1 MDLKSETGSKSFLA
15 LELKVLHISDFCL
28 KSPLSNC
35 CSASPPGLNFSQ
47 AGDLGLLVLVTW
59 ESAVDRDQIFWGLMI
74 SNTSS
79 PADGIM
85 VLGSSLGLIEMPPL
99 R

>member
-1 MDLKSETGSKSFLA
+1 MDLKSETGSKSFFA
-15 LELKVLHISDFCL
+15 LELKVLHVSDFCL
-28 KSPLSNC
+28 KSPLHKC

-59 ESAVDRDQIFWGLMI
+59 ESAVDQDQIFWGLMI

-85 VLGSSLGLIEMPPL
+85 VLGSSLGLIEMSPL
-99 R
+99 

>member
-35 CSASPPGLNFSQ
+35 CSASPSGLNFSQ

-79 PADGIM
+79 PADGIV
-85 VLGSSLGLIEMPPL
+85 VLGSSLGLIEMFPV
-99 R
+99 